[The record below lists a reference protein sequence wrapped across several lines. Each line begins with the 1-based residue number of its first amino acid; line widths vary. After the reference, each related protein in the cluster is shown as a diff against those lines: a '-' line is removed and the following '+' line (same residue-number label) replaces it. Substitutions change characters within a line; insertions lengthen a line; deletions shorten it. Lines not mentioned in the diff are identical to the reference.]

1 MSNQDKIQKLQ
12 AEKNQLKREEKTLRQ
27 LVDLVKN
34 QISGLQVE
42 QLEINNRI
50 QLESGSRSNLTRHI
64 PPSFEEKINVETQSR
79 EVNKTKLN
87 LGQSSQVLDQMMRGT
102 FAIEQDEEEDSE

>member
-12 AEKNQLKREEKTLRQ
+12 AEKNQLRKEEKTLRQ

-50 QLESGSRSNLTRHI
+50 QLESGGRSNFRHS
-64 PPSFEEKINVETQSR
+64 PPRFEEKINVETQPR